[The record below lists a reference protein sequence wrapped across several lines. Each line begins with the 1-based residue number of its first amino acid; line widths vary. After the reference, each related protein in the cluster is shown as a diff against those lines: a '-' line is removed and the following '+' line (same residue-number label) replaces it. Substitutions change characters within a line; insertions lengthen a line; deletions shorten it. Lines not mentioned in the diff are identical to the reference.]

1 MKQFNPACLIVSIV
15 LLLPFDV
22 VALSDFASTSKLNLS
37 LDMPKEYEN
46 SAQSGSYLNPSWVG
60 EVPEWHYYDV
70 FGNQVVNGF
79 YLFNMSLAG
88 DSKANNEESN
98 IALSPILKK
107 WLNGMVQVGDMAE
120 DRGILAMVGDR
131 VATKFTPFTF
141 NQSLLN
147 GVRIDGFLD
156 ILYGINSISLISSR
170 ISNTGRY
177 GMFMEQHIIEPGSD
191 WLHGLHFNKNIKD
204 IADVG
209 TTWLVMR
216 NQVNGKSG
224 SMSGNLNEL
233 YPNTVSALKVYG
245 VNGQCNLPNI
255 KAYGEW
261 AQSQDIIDGSFK
273 PEPGNIGMLNAK
285 WSVFD
290 KLNLGGEGYLVQ
302 AKYNTT
308 FYDPAFPNGDGTSQ
322 RYLYSLVEDNDDRDL
337 FPENGQEGKINFLP
351 LGGGDMDGV
360 LPVEYDKDK
369 NNRYDWEEDFLNYDC
384 DPPKSDLYF
393 DRNNNGIPEEIEDDP
408 YPDYPYV
415 PSYYLSG
422 ERYIRKDDR
431 TGAMIDDIVKDSTW
445 SSFNM
450 NRQVSKGLSGFH
462 LYGSYEIIPKL
473 ELVLGGLYEKSEKS
487 SFQMTYLNGTQ
498 VGYKFSSES
507 ALNLYS
513 VIKYQHDFAPDK
525 KLTLKNYF
533 RMVKDNIP
541 NHTVVSRGGINT
553 VSYANE
559 MLFSTVVDK
568 LDYRDALVE
577 MLVAQYEIYKNRG
590 FNLTSRGKVELTK
603 CTADPEF
610 NYAGNTITSLML
622 VNKCQ
627 YIWLIPVLK
636 DMFLTPK
643 FKNIFE
649 LSDYDSVKDSLMDLK
664 YKRTT
669 MSNNAY
675 LMYDWKFTPKTTF
688 TTGFQFELYNDLLT
702 ASENFYHG
710 NWTLQIMIKDRY
722 AGLNMILTTGIAKY
736 SYTYY
741 DSPDKVHNALNNPY
755 RVTKDISSYDLF
767 FKIHCGF

>member
-1 MKQFNPACLIVSIV
+1 MKQFNPACLIVSIA

-22 VALSDFASTSKLNLS
+22 AALSDFPSTSKLNLS
-37 LDMPKEYEN
+37 LDMPKQYEN
-46 SAQSGSYLNPSWVG
+46 AAQAGSYLNPSWVG

-70 FGNQVVNGF
+70 FGNQLVNGF
-79 YLFNMSLAG
+79 YLFNMSFAG
-88 DSKANNEESN
+88 DSKANTEQSD

-107 WLNGMVQVGDMAE
+107 WLNGMVQVGDVAE

-147 GVRIDGFLD
+147 GVRIDGFFD
-156 ILYGINSISLISSR
+156 ILYGMNSISLITSR
-170 ISNTGRY
+170 ISNTGIY

-191 WLHGLHFNKNIKD
+191 WLHGLHFNKKIMD
-204 IADVG
+204 FVDLG

-216 NQVNGKSG
+216 NQLDGQSG
-224 SMSGNLNEL
+224 SMSGNFNKL
-233 YPNTVSALKVYG
+233 YPNTVTALKVYG
-245 VNGQCNLPNI
+245 VNGQCNLPTL

-273 PEPGNIGMLNAK
+273 PDPGNIGMINAK
-285 WSVFD
+285 LGIFN
-290 KLNLGGEGYLVQ
+290 KLNIGGEGYVVQ
-302 AKYNTT
+302 ARYNTT
-308 FYDPAFPNGDGTSQ
+308 FYDPAFPKGDAASQ
-322 RYLYSLVEDNDDRDL
+322 RYLYSLVEDNDDRDQ

-369 NNRYDWEEDFLNYDC
+369 NNKYDWEEDFLNYDC

-408 YPDYPYV
+408 YPDFPYV

-431 TGAMIDDIVKDSTW
+431 TGVTIDDIVRDSTW
-445 SSFNM
+445 TSFNM
-450 NRQVSKGLSGFH
+450 NRQVSKGLSGVH

-473 ELVLGGLYEKSEKS
+473 EIVLGGLYEKSEKG
-487 SFQMTYLNGTQ
+487 SFQMTYDNGTPI
-498 VGYKFSSES
+498 GYKLGSES
-507 ALNLYS
+507 ALSLYS
-513 VIKYQHDFAPDK
+513 VIRYQHDFASDK
-525 KLTLKNYF
+525 KLTIKNYF
-533 RMVKDNIP
+533 RSVKDNIP
-541 NHTVVSRGGINT
+541 NHTVVSSGGLNT
-553 VSYANE
+553 VTFAND
-559 MLFSTVVDK
+559 MIFSTVVDK

-577 MLVAQYEIYKNRG
+577 MLVAQFEIYKNRG
-590 FNLTSRGKVELTK
+590 FNLTSRGKLEITK
-603 CTADPEF
+603 CTADPKY
-610 NYAGNTITSLML
+610 NYIDNMLTSAIL

-636 DMFLTPK
+636 DMYLTPK
-643 FKNIFE
+643 YKNIFE
-649 LSDYDSVKDSLMDLK
+649 MNDYSASKDSLKDLK
-664 YKRTT
+664 YKRTA

-675 LMYDWKFTPKTTF
+675 LMYDWKFTPKTTI
-688 TTGFQFELYNDLLT
+688 TTGFQFELFNDFVT
-702 ASENFYHG
+702 SSENFYHG

-722 AGLNMILTTGIAKY
+722 AGLNMILTTGISKY
-736 SYTYY
+736 GYTYY
-741 DSPDKVHNALNNPY
+741 DSPDKPHNALNNPY
-755 RVTKDISSYDLF
+755 RITKDISSYDLF